1 VNIGGKQ
8 ALAEEEA
15 IMNDAKFVT
24 LDGVRTRYFEAGTG
38 DDLVLIHGG
47 KYGTFYSAYHW
58 SLNFH
63 ELSKHF
69 HVYAFDKLGMGDTD
83 NPKSDADYTM
93 GAVIE
98 HTRAFIRTL
107 GIKNATL
114 AGHSRG
120 ALPAA
125 RIAVDHPELV
135 KAVIVFDSNTLPA
148 EDPSMTYDFYD
159 KLEIGA
165 PPVPDREFILREP
178 IANSYSQGHIT
189 EDFIQEMLRIGRLPR
204 TLEARAKMVHC
215 LRAVFL
221 PSMREKKYETLKLIE
236 GGGLK
241 APTLIIWGADDRSSP
256 MKLGIDL
263 LRVIGSVVPRTEFHA
278 FNQAGHYVF
287 REHAHQ
293 VNQLITNFIKSL

>member
-1 VNIGGKQ
+1 
-8 ALAEEEA
+8 
-15 IMNDAKFVT
+15 MNDAKFVT

-165 PPVPDREFILREP
+165 PPVPDREVILREP

>member
-1 VNIGGKQ
+1 
-8 ALAEEEA
+8 
-15 IMNDAKFVT
+15 MNKPQFIT
-24 LDGVRTRYFEAGTG
+24 LDGVRTRYFEAGKG

-58 SLNFH
+58 SLNFE

-93 GAVIE
+93 AAVIE
-98 HTRAFIRTL
+98 HAWAFVRTL

-135 KAVIVFDSNTLPA
+135 KALIIFDSNTLPA
-148 EDPSMTYDFYD
+148 EDASMSYDFYT
-159 KLEIGA
+159 KLEVGA
-165 PPVPDREFILREP
+165 PPIPDREFILREP
-178 IANSYSQGHIT
+178 LANSYSHEHIT
-189 EDFIQEMLRIGRLPR
+189 EDFIAEMLRIGRLPR
-204 TLEARAKMVHC
+204 TIEARRKMEHF
-215 LRAVFL
+215 LEAVFL

-236 GGGLK
+236 AGGLK
-241 APTLIIWGADDRSSP
+241 APTLIIWGVNDQSSP

-263 LRVIGSVVPRTEFHA
+263 LKVIGSVVPRTEFHA
-278 FNQAGHYVF
+278 FNHAGHYVF
-287 REHAHQ
+287 REHAEK
-293 VNQLITNFIKSL
+293 VNQVITSFVNGL

>member
-1 VNIGGKQ
+1 MDN
-8 ALAEEEA
+8 
-15 IMNDAKFVT
+15 AKFIT
-24 LDGVRTRYFEAGTG
+24 LDGIRTRYFEAGQG

-58 SLNFH
+58 SLNFS

-93 GAVIE
+93 AAVIE
-98 HTRAFIRTL
+98 HTRAFVKTL

-135 KAVIVFDSNTLPA
+135 KALIIFDSNTLPA
-148 EDPSMTYDFYD
+148 EDPSMAYDFYT
-159 KLEIGA
+159 KLEVGA
-165 PPVPDREFILREP
+165 PPIPDREFILREP
-178 IANSYSQGHIT
+178 IANSFSQAHIS
-189 EDFIQEMLRIGRLPR
+189 EDFVQEMLRIGQLPR
-204 TLEARAKMVHC
+204 TLEARKKMETF
-215 LRAVFL
+215 LEAVFL
-221 PSMREKKYETLKLIE
+221 PSMREKKYETLKLIQA
-236 GGGLK
+236 GRLK
-241 APTLIIWGADDRSSP
+241 APTLIIWGVNDQSSP
-256 MKLGIDL
+256 MKLGLDL
-263 LRVIGSVVPRTEFHA
+263 LQVIAAVVPRTEFHA

-287 REHAHQ
+287 REHAGQ
-293 VNQLITNFIKSL
+293 VNKLITNFVKSL

>member
-1 VNIGGKQ
+1 MDN
-8 ALAEEEA
+8 AR
-15 IMNDAKFVT
+15 FVT

-93 GAVIE
+93 TAVIE
-98 HTRAFIRTL
+98 HARAFIRTM

-125 RIAVDHPELV
+125 RIAIDHPELV
-135 KAVIVFDSNTLPA
+135 KALVIFDSNTLPA
-148 EDPSMTYDFYD
+148 GDPSMTYDFYT
-159 KLEIGA
+159 KLEVGA
-165 PPVPDREFILREP
+165 PPVPDGEFILREP
-178 IANSYSQGHIT
+178 IANSYSQEHIS
-189 EDFIQEMLRIGRLPR
+189 EDFIQEMLRIGRLAR
-204 TLEARAKMVHC
+204 TLEARAKMEHF
-215 LRAVFL
+215 LEAVFL

-236 GGGLK
+236 AGRLH

-256 MKLGIDL
+256 MKLGLDL
-263 LRVIGSVVPRTEFHA
+263 LRVIGAVVPRTEFHA

-293 VNQLITNFIKSL
+293 VNQLVTNFVQSL

>member
-1 VNIGGKQ
+1 
-8 ALAEEEA
+8 
-15 IMNDAKFVT
+15 MNNAKFIT
-24 LDGVRTRYFEAGTG
+24 LDGIKTRYFEAGQG

-93 GAVIE
+93 AAVIE
-98 HTRAFIRTL
+98 HAWAFVKAL
-107 GIKNATL
+107 GIKNATF

-135 KAVIVFDSNTLPA
+135 KALVIFDSNTLPA
-148 EDPSMTYDFYD
+148 EDPSMSYDFYT
-159 KLEIGA
+159 KLEVGA
-165 PPVPDREFILREP
+165 PPIPDREFILREP
-178 IANSYSQGHIT
+178 IANSYSQAHIS
-189 EDFIQEMLRIGRLPR
+189 EDFIREMLRIGRLPR
-204 TLEARAKMVHC
+204 TLEARKKMETF
-215 LRAVFL
+215 LEAVFL
-221 PSMREKKYETLKLIE
+221 PSMREKKYETLKLIQA
-236 GGGLK
+236 GRLK
-241 APTLIIWGADDRSSP
+241 APTLIIWGVNDQSSP
-256 MKLGIDL
+256 MKLGLEL
-263 LRVIGSVVPRTEFHA
+263 LQVIASVVPRTEFHA

-287 REHAHQ
+287 REHAGQ
-293 VNQLITNFIKSL
+293 VNQLITNFVKSL

>member
-1 VNIGGKQ
+1 MDNPQ
-8 ALAEEEA
+8 
-15 IMNDAKFVT
+15 FVT
-24 LDGVRTRYFEAGTG
+24 LDGVRTRYFEAGKG

-47 KYGTFYSAYHW
+47 KFGTFYSAYHW

-93 GAVIE
+93 AAVIE
-98 HTRAFIRTL
+98 HAWAFVRTL

-125 RIAVDHPELV
+125 RIAIDHPELV
-135 KAVIVFDSNTLPA
+135 KALVIFDSNTLPA
-148 EDPSMTYDFYD
+148 EDPSMSYDFYT
-159 KLEIGA
+159 KLEVGA
-165 PPVPDREFILREP
+165 PPIPDRDFILREP
-178 IANSYSQGHIT
+178 IANSYSQEHIS

-204 TLEARAKMVHC
+204 TLEARKKMETF
-215 LRAVFL
+215 LEAVFL

-236 GGGLK
+236 AGGLK
-241 APTLIIWGADDRSSP
+241 APTLIIWGANDQSSP
-256 MKLGIDL
+256 MKLGINL
-263 LRVIGSVVPRTEFHA
+263 LQVIGSVVPEP
-278 FNQAGHYVF
+278 
-287 REHAHQ
+287 
-293 VNQLITNFIKSL
+293 NFTPLTMRAIMCSGNMPNR

>member
-1 VNIGGKQ
+1 MMDNAQ
-8 ALAEEEA
+8 
-15 IMNDAKFVT
+15 FVT
-24 LDGVRTRYFEAGTG
+24 LDGVRTRYFEAGKG

-58 SLNFH
+58 SLNFR

-93 GAVIE
+93 AAVIE
-98 HTRAFIRTL
+98 HAWAFVRTL

-125 RIAVDHPELV
+125 RIAIDHPELV
-135 KAVIVFDSNTLPA
+135 KALVIFDSNTLPA
-148 EDPSMTYDFYD
+148 EDPSMSYDFYT
-159 KLEIGA
+159 KLEVGA
-165 PPVPDREFILREP
+165 PPIPDRDFILREP
-178 IANSYSQGHIT
+178 IANSYSQEHIS

-204 TLEARAKMVHC
+204 TLEARKKMETF
-215 LRAVFL
+215 LEAVFL

-236 GGGLK
+236 AGRLK
-241 APTLIIWGADDRSSP
+241 APTLIIWGVNDESSP

-263 LRVIGSVVPRTEFHA
+263 LQVIGSVMPRTEFHA
-278 FNQAGHYVF
+278 FNHAGHYVF
-287 REHAHQ
+287 REHAQQ
-293 VNQLITNFIKSL
+293 VNQLITNFVKSL

>member
-1 VNIGGKQ
+1 
-8 ALAEEEA
+8 
-15 IMNDAKFVT
+15 MNNPQFVT
-24 LDGVRTRYFEAGTG
+24 LDGVRSRYFEAGKG

-63 ELSKHF
+63 ELSQHF

-93 GAVIE
+93 AAVIE
-98 HTRAFIRTL
+98 HAWAFVRTL

-125 RIAVDHPELV
+125 RIAIDHPELI
-135 KAVIVFDSNTLPA
+135 KALVIFDSNTLPA
-148 EDPSMTYDFYD
+148 EDSSMSYDFYT
-159 KLEIGA
+159 KLEVGA
-165 PPVPDREFILREP
+165 PPLPDRDFILREP
-178 IANSYSQGHIT
+178 IANSYSQEHIS

-204 TLEARAKMVHC
+204 TLEARKKMETF
-215 LRAVFL
+215 LEAVFL

-236 GGGLK
+236 AGGLK
-241 APTLIIWGADDRSSP
+241 APTLIIWGVTINP
-256 MKLGIDL
+256 L
-263 LRVIGSVVPRTEFHA
+263 P
-278 FNQAGHYVF
+278 
-287 REHAHQ
+287 
-293 VNQLITNFIKSL
+293 

>member
-1 VNIGGKQ
+1 MDNPR
-8 ALAEEEA
+8 
-15 IMNDAKFVT
+15 FVT

-93 GAVIE
+93 AAAID
-98 HTRAFIRTL
+98 HAWAFVRTL

-125 RIAVDHPELV
+125 RIAIDHPELV
-135 KAVIVFDSNTLPA
+135 KALVVFDSNTLPA
-148 EDPSMTYDFYD
+148 EDPGMTYDFYD

-178 IANSYSQGHIT
+178 LANSFSHGHIT
-189 EDFIQEMLRIGRLPR
+189 EDFIQEMLRIGTLPR
-204 TLEARAKMVHC
+204 TLEARAKMEHL

-221 PSMREKKYETLKLIE
+221 PSMREKKYETLKRIE
-236 GGGLK
+236 TGGLK

-256 MKLGIDL
+256 MKLGL
-263 LRVIGSVVPRTEFHA
+263 EVLRVIGAVVPKTEFHA
-278 FNQAGHYVF
+278 FNHAGHYVF
-287 REHAHQ
+287 REHASR
-293 VNQLITNFIKSL
+293 VNQLITNFVKSL

>member
-1 VNIGGKQ
+1 
-8 ALAEEEA
+8 
-15 IMNDAKFVT
+15 MNNAKFIN
-24 LDGVRTRYFEAGTG
+24 LDGIRTRYFEAGTG

-83 NPKSDADYTM
+83 NPKTDADYTM

-98 HTRAFIRTL
+98 HTRAFIRAL

-125 RIAVDHPELV
+125 RMAIDHPDLV
-135 KAVIVFDSNTLPA
+135 KALVIFDSNTLPA
-148 EDPSMTYDFYD
+148 EDPNMAYDFYD

-165 PPVPDREFILREP
+165 PPIPDREFILREP
-178 IANSYSQGHIT
+178 IANSFSHGHIT
-189 EDFIQEMLRIGRLPR
+189 EDFVQEMLRIGTLPR
-204 TLEARAKMVHC
+204 TLEARAKMERF
-215 LRAVFL
+215 LREKFL
-221 PSMREKKYETLKLIE
+221 PTMREKKYETLKLIE
-236 GGGLK
+236 AGKLK
-241 APTLIIWGADDRSSP
+241 APTLIIWGADDQSSP
-256 MKLGIDL
+256 MKLGL
-263 LRVIGSVVPRTEFHA
+263 EVLRVIGAVVPRTEFHA

-287 REHAHQ
+287 REHAQ
-293 VNQLITNFIKSL
+293 SVNQLITNFVKSL

>member
-1 VNIGGKQ
+1 
-8 ALAEEEA
+8 
-15 IMNDAKFVT
+15 MNNAKFIT
-24 LDGVRTRYFEAGTG
+24 LDGIKTRYFEAGQG

-93 GAVIE
+93 AAVIE
-98 HTRAFIRTL
+98 HAWAFVKAL
-107 GIKNATL
+107 GIKNATF

-135 KAVIVFDSNTLPA
+135 KALVIFDSNTLPA
-148 EDPSMTYDFYD
+148 EDPAMSYDFYT
-159 KLEIGA
+159 KLEVGA
-165 PPVPDREFILREP
+165 PPIPDREFILREP
-178 IANSYSQGHIT
+178 IANSYSQAHIS
-189 EDFIQEMLRIGRLPR
+189 EDFVQEMLRIGRLPR
-204 TLEARAKMVHC
+204 TLEARKKMETF
-215 LRAVFL
+215 LEAVFL
-221 PSMREKKYETLKLIE
+221 PSMREKKYETLKLIQA
-236 GGGLK
+236 GRLK
-241 APTLIIWGADDRSSP
+241 APTLIIWGVNDQSSP
-256 MKLGIDL
+256 MKLGLEL
-263 LRVIGSVVPRTEFHA
+263 LQVIASVVPRTEFHA

-287 REHAHQ
+287 REHAGQ
-293 VNQLITNFIKSL
+293 VNQLITNFVKSL

>member
-1 VNIGGKQ
+1 
-8 ALAEEEA
+8 
-15 IMNDAKFVT
+15 MDDARFVT
-24 LDGVRTRYFEAGTG
+24 LDGVRTRYFEAGRG

-47 KYGTFYSAYHW
+47 KFGTFYSAYHW

-63 ELSKHF
+63 ELSKDF

-93 GAVIE
+93 AAVIE
-98 HTRAFIRTL
+98 HARAFVRTL
-107 GIKNATL
+107 GIRNATL

-125 RIAVDHPELV
+125 RLAIDHPELV
-135 KAVIVFDSNTLPA
+135 KALVIFDSNTLPA
-148 EDPSMTYDFYD
+148 EDPSMTYDFYT
-159 KLEIGA
+159 KLEVGA

-178 IANSYSQGHIT
+178 IANSYSHEHIT

-204 TLEARAKMVHC
+204 TLEARAKMEHF
-215 LRAVFL
+215 LEAVFL
-221 PSMREKKYETLKLIE
+221 PSMRDKKYETLRLVE
-236 GGGLK
+236 AGRLK

-256 MKLGIDL
+256 MKLGLDL
-263 LRVIGSVVPRTEFHA
+263 LRVIGKVVPRTEFHA

-287 REHAHQ
+287 REHAPQ
-293 VNQLITNFIKSL
+293 VNRLITNFVQSL

>member
-1 VNIGGKQ
+1 VNIEASQDSTK
-8 ALAEEEA
+8 EETMDNA
-15 IMNDAKFVT
+15 RFVT
-24 LDGVRTRYFEAGTG
+24 LGSVRTRYFEAGTG

-47 KYGTFYSAYHW
+47 KFGTFYSAYHW

-69 HVYAFDKLGMGDTD
+69 HVYAFDKLGMGDAD

-93 GAVIE
+93 AAVIE
-98 HTRAFIRTL
+98 HARAFIRTM

-125 RIAVDHPELV
+125 RIAIDHPELV
-135 KAVIVFDSNTLPA
+135 KALVIFDSNTLPA
-148 EDPSMTYDFYD
+148 EDPSMTYDFYT
-159 KLEIGA
+159 KLEVGA

-178 IANSYSQGHIT
+178 IANSYSQEHIS
-189 EDFIQEMLRIGRLPR
+189 EDFIQEMLRIGRLAR
-204 TLEARAKMVHC
+204 TLEARAKMEHF
-215 LRAVFL
+215 LEAVFL

-236 GGGLK
+236 AGHLH
-241 APTLIIWGADDRSSP
+241 APALIIWGADDRSSP
-256 MKLGIDL
+256 MKLGLDL
-263 LRVIGSVVPRTEFHA
+263 LRVIGAVVPRTEFHA

-293 VNQLITNFIKSL
+293 VNQLITNFVQSL

>member
-1 VNIGGKQ
+1 MDN
-8 ALAEEEA
+8 
-15 IMNDAKFVT
+15 AKFVT
-24 LDGVRTRYFEAGTG
+24 LDGIRTRYFEAGQG

-47 KYGTFYSAYHW
+47 KFGTFYSAYHW

-63 ELSKHF
+63 ELSQHF

-93 GAVIE
+93 AAVID
-98 HTRAFIRTL
+98 HAWAFVRTL
-107 GIKNATL
+107 GIRNATL

-135 KAVIVFDSNTLPA
+135 KALIIFDSNTLPA
-148 EDPSMTYDFYD
+148 EDPTMSYDFYT
-159 KLEIGA
+159 KLEVGA
-165 PPVPDREFILREP
+165 PAIPDREFILREP
-178 IANSYSQGHIT
+178 IANSYSQEHIS
-189 EDFIQEMLRIGRLPR
+189 EDFVQEMLRIGRLPR
-204 TLEARAKMVHC
+204 TLEARKKMEPF
-215 LRAVFL
+215 LEQVFL

-236 GGGLK
+236 AGGLK
-241 APTLIIWGADDRSSP
+241 APTLIIWGVNDQSSP

-263 LRVIGSVVPRTEFHA
+263 LNVIGSVVAKTEFHA

-287 REHAHQ
+287 REHAQ
-293 VNQLITNFIKSL
+293 KVNQLITSFVKSL

>member
-1 VNIGGKQ
+1 VNIEASQDSTK
-8 ALAEEEA
+8 EETMDNA
-15 IMNDAKFVT
+15 RFVT

-47 KYGTFYSAYHW
+47 KFGTFYSAYHW
-58 SLNFH
+58 TLNFH

-93 GAVIE
+93 AAVIE
-98 HTRAFIRTL
+98 HARAFIRTM

-125 RIAVDHPELV
+125 RIAIDHPELV
-135 KAVIVFDSNTLPA
+135 KALVIFDSNTLPA
-148 EDPSMTYDFYD
+148 EDPSMTYDFYT
-159 KLEIGA
+159 KLEVGA

-178 IANSYSQGHIT
+178 IANSYSQEHIS

-204 TLEARAKMVHC
+204 TLEARAKMEHF
-215 LRAVFL
+215 LEAVFL

-236 GGGLK
+236 AGRLH

-256 MKLGIDL
+256 MKLGLDL
-263 LRVIGSVVPRTEFHA
+263 LRVIGAVVPRTEFHA

-293 VNQLITNFIKSL
+293 VNQLITNFVQSL

>member
-1 VNIGGKQ
+1 MDNAQ
-8 ALAEEEA
+8 
-15 IMNDAKFVT
+15 FVT
-24 LDGVRTRYFEAGTG
+24 LDGVRTRYFEAGKG

-93 GAVIE
+93 AAVID
-98 HTRAFIRTL
+98 HAWAFVRTL

-135 KAVIVFDSNTLPA
+135 KALVIFDSNTLPA
-148 EDPSMTYDFYD
+148 EDPSMSYDFYT
-159 KLEIGA
+159 KLEVGA
-165 PPVPDREFILREP
+165 PPIPDREFILREP
-178 IANSYSQGHIT
+178 LANSYSQEHVS
-189 EDFIQEMLRIGRLPR
+189 EDFIEEMLRIGRLPR
-204 TLEARAKMVHC
+204 TIEARKKMEHF
-215 LRAVFL
+215 LEAVFL

-236 GGGLK
+236 AGGLK
-241 APTLIIWGADDRSSP
+241 TPTLIIWGVNDQSSP

-263 LRVIGSVVPRTEFHA
+263 LQVIGSVVPRTEFHA

-287 REHAHQ
+287 REHAQ
-293 VNQLITNFIKSL
+293 RVNQLITNFVISL

>member
-1 VNIGGKQ
+1 MDNSR
-8 ALAEEEA
+8 
-15 IMNDAKFVT
+15 FVT

-47 KYGTFYSAYHW
+47 KFGTFYSAYHW

-93 GAVIE
+93 AAVIE
-98 HTRAFIRTL
+98 HARAFIRTV

-125 RIAVDHPELV
+125 RIAIDHPELV
-135 KAVIVFDSNTLPA
+135 KALVIFDSNTLPA
-148 EDPSMTYDFYD
+148 EDPSMTYDFYT
-159 KLEIGA
+159 KLEVGA

-178 IANSYSQGHIT
+178 IANSYSQEHIS
-189 EDFIQEMLRIGRLPR
+189 EDFIQEMLRIGRLAR
-204 TLEARAKMVHC
+204 TLEARAKMEHF
-215 LRAVFL
+215 LEAVFL

-236 GGGLK
+236 AGRLH

-256 MKLGIDL
+256 MKLGLDL
-263 LRVIGSVVPRTEFHA
+263 LRVIGAVVPRTEFHA

-293 VNQLITNFIKSL
+293 VNQLITNFVQSL